1 MVDIRS
7 AESKGLLIPR
17 EIKARRNGLPVVVI
31 GDAQGDVRFGSAA
44 IKAGAADFMP
54 TPYSGGQL
62 LDMVAS
68 TLAGIRTEADSVR
81 ATLAARAHVIDMTP
95 REREVLDGLLA
106 GKTNKEIASDI
117 DISPRTVEVHRA
129 HVMQRLGAK
138 TLPELVLMATAA
150 GLGPL
155 ASLHPDLP
163 AY

>member
-1 MVDIRS
+1 
-7 AESKGLLIPR
+7 
-17 EIKARRNGLPVVVI
+17 
-31 GDAQGDVRFGSAA
+31 
-44 IKAGAADFMP
+44 
-54 TPYSGGQL
+54 
-62 LDMVAS
+62 
-68 TLAGIRTEADSVR
+68 
-81 ATLAARAHVIDMTP
+81 MTP

-106 GKTNKEIASDI
+106 GKTNKEIARDI